1 MPRLAYCITSA
12 LLLTAIVSPHADAAR
27 YHYRDN
33 TAAHY
38 RGDTAAFG
46 GARAQAAPTERPPA
60 AMDMRQQCY
69 EKAAKQVSSSNQ
81 DLQTVR
87 DYVYKNCAFDH
98 GMQP

>member
-1 MPRLAYCITSA
+1 MAS
-12 LLLTAIVSPHADAAR
+12 SHADAR

-46 GARAQAAPTERPPA
+46 GARNQAAPSDQLPSNTN
-60 AMDMRQQCY
+60 MRQQCY
-69 EKAAKQVSSSNQ
+69 EKAAKQVSSTSQ

-98 GMQP
+98 GLPP